1 MADDPTRYLDVSGV
15 LALKPGA
22 TVDVDYTVV
31 HAQSVAARHRE
42 LGASIDALADAT
54 DRAEAAIWPKGALVD
69 RNLNTLTEPGTYWQ
83 STASLATVERGYP
96 RAGMTMALRVER
108 AASSLV
114 IQEALHFD
122 STGYL
127 GTWRRTVYTDGRV
140 TDWTPPIGTPSPLG
154 TYVSATNLVH
164 NGDFTKVFEG
174 WNYYGGTASA
184 IPGAVAATGSGAISG
199 VGLYTAPGYR
209 RVAQGGHRV
218 YVEARMRVR
227 TPGATTMRVEFSD
240 GVTRLN
246 AAEVKPPSLD
256 LWTIVRGVTTV
267 PDTFDGREL
276 QVYAA
281 GYWPDRSAASGAVV
295 EIDHVMVIDLT
306 ETYGAGVEPNAAEV
320 AARIQELGGFF
331 DGTEPLFAQVG
342 RFIREDEAQAL
353 IDARVGGVVD
363 AVTEAIGGHITATNL
378 VPHPTY
384 DAWPSGW
391 GILGGSTPVASAGQV
406 TVTGTGAT
414 SGVGVYTATASPFQL
429 AAGHR
434 VYVRVEMSTEG
445 QAQSIGASL
454 YADRHLYLK
463 GAAAGVLSPP
473 PGQRVA
479 LSDVLTIP
487 ADGAYRLFQQAYFSA
502 STGQKVTAYAPVV
515 LDLTAMYGAG
525 NEPTLQEVEERIAR
539 RGVPVLGDP
548 QFDTLAHLATMEAVR
563 DLVPA
568 QPAPAGAVLHA
579 GPPVI
584 FRFDDGFVNN
594 LTLAAPLLAKH
605 GYSGTLYAVTR
616 PAEWAGATMPMMTP
630 AQWKALHDR
639 YGWDIDSHVT
649 AHQDSTVG
657 DPAVWAERLRESC
670 DDIVK
675 AGLPWPR
682 TFAYPNGSRT
692 AATDRYVAR
701 LFQVCGLTGHPSKIP
716 VDRHARTFFTG
727 WTTVNG
733 QSPAAGIAQLKS
745 YVRAA
750 TARGE
755 VPILG
760 FHGITEGAPPAA
772 HHMSLATLTEIVEW
786 LAAEGYSSMKMG
798 ELLPQNLLADPG
810 FEEHTI
816 GQFPW
821 ITSGGGW
828 SRTRSTAAGHTG
840 WHGADLLAG
849 GAGLLSQTAPVD
861 PGQTYRVRVRFGA
874 GRTIT
879 GGRVDV
885 VAIPQAPTGAPVGP
899 TLTVGTMTG
908 GSTEADV
915 TGLVTV
921 PAGAS
926 VLKVGVQPTGF
937 TGSGVR
943 VVHAALYRSDLYDPL
958 A

>member
-1 MADDPTRYLDVSGV
+1 MADYYFPEV
-15 LALKPGA
+15 
-22 TVDVDYTVV
+22 
-31 HAQSVAARHRE
+31 
-42 LGASIDALADAT
+42 
-54 DRAEAAIWPKGALVD
+54 
-69 RNLNTLTEPGTYWQ
+69 N
-83 STASLATVERGYP
+83 
-96 RAGMTMALRVER
+96 
-108 AASSLV
+108 
-114 IQEALHFD
+114 
-122 STGYL
+122 
-127 GTWRRTVYTDGRV
+127 TDGQF
-140 TDWTPPIGTPSPLG
+140 TDPKVITNIETLAKSALSS

-164 NGDFTKVFEG
+164 NGDFTKAFEG
-174 WNYYGGTASA
+174 WNYYGGTAST
-184 IPGAVAATGSGAISG
+184 IPGAVAATGSGATSG

-209 RVAQGGHRV
+209 RAAKGGRRL

-227 TPGATTMRVEFSD
+227 KAGATTMRVELSD
-240 GVTRLN
+240 GVSRLT

-256 LWTIVRGVTTV
+256 IWTIVRGVTTV
-267 PDTFDGREL
+267 PASFDGRDL
-276 QVYAA
+276 QIYAV
-281 GYWPDRSAASGAVV
+281 GYWPDAATASGAVV

-306 ETYGAGVEPNAAEV
+306 ETYVAGHEPDANEV
-320 AARIQELGGFF
+320 AARIQALGGFF
-331 DGTEPLFAQVG
+331 DGTEPRFAQVG
-342 RFIREDEAQAL
+342 RFIRENEAQSLIDVRMGDAVREDEVQGI

-391 GILGGSTPVASAGQV
+391 QVLGGSTPVASSGQV

-414 SGVGVYTATASPFQL
+414 AGVGVYTATAAAFQL

-434 VYVRVEMSTEG
+434 VYVRVEMSTER
-445 QAQSIGASL
+445 QASSLSASL
-454 YADRHLYLK
+454 YADKHLYLK
-463 GAAAGVLSPP
+463 GEAAGVPSPP

-487 ADGAYRLFQQAYFSA
+487 ADGAYRLSQQAYFSA

-525 NEPTLQEVEERIAR
+525 SEPTLQEVEERIAR

-548 QFDTLAHLATMEAVR
+548 QFDTLAHLATLEAVR

-568 QPAPAGAVLHA
+568 QPAPAGAVLHT

-594 LTLAAPLLAKH
+594 LTLAAPLLARH
-605 GYSGTLYAVTR
+605 GYSATLYAATR
-616 PAEWAGATMPMMTP
+616 PSEWAGASMPMMTP
-630 AQWKALHDR
+630 AQWKELHDR
-639 YGWDIDSHVT
+639 WGWDIDSHVT
-649 AHQDSTVG
+649 AHQDATVG

-682 TFAYPNGSRT
+682 TFAYPNGSRNV
-692 AATDRYVAR
+692 ATDRYVAR

-733 QSPAAGIAQLKS
+733 LSPAPGIAQLKS

-798 ELLPQNLLADPG
+798 DLLPQNLLADPG
-810 FEEHTI
+810 FEEHALGT
-816 GQFPW
+816 FPW

-828 SRTRSTAAGHTG
+828 SRTRSTAVGHTG
-840 WHGADLLAG
+840 WYGADLLAG
-849 GAGLLSQTAPVD
+849 GAGLLYQTAPVV
-861 PGQTYRVRVRFGA
+861 PGEEYRLRVRFGA

-885 VAIPQAPTGAPVGP
+885 VAIPQAPTGEPVGP
-899 TLTVGTMTG
+899 TLTVGTMTE

-943 VVHAALYRSDLYDPL
+943 VVHAALHRSDCYDPL